1 LASIDTLDT
10 ELLYA
15 VAEAEK
21 QKRSTSTWDLAKKYA
36 KTPSERNTLDGV
48 FRYRLNKLAEKG
60 LLQRTTVK
68 KNKRTI
74 TLFTLPKTTMCY
86 KGSFFIFANPIMVLA
101 CPYYPQKCPS
111 LCKPVV
117 FEKNQKITVKGC
129 PLIQNAPE
137 HIKQL
142 VYQHLTK
149 P

>member
-1 LASIDTLDT
+1 LASIDSTDA

-48 FRYRLNKLAEKG
+48 FRYRLNKLAEKR
-60 LLQRTTVK
+60 LLEKRVMK
-68 KNKRTI
+68 KNKREI
-74 TLFTLPKTTMCY
+74 TLYVLPKTTICY
-86 KGSFFIFANPIMVLA
+86 KGSFFIFTNPITILA
-101 CPYYPQKCPS
+101 CPYPEKCPS
-111 LCKPVV
+111 MCHPTVH
-117 FEKNQKITVKGC
+117 EQNQKITIKGC

-137 HIKQL
+137 QLKQL
-142 VYQHLTK
+142 VYQHLAQ

>member
-48 FRYRLNKLAEKG
+48 FRYRLNKLAEKK
-60 LLQRTTVK
+60 LLEKKVVK
-68 KNKRTI
+68 KNKREV
-74 TLFTLPKTTMCY
+74 TLYVLPKTTICY

-117 FEKNQKITVKGC
+117 IEKNKKITVKGC

-137 HIKQL
+137 QLKQL
-142 VYQHLTK
+142 IYQHLAK